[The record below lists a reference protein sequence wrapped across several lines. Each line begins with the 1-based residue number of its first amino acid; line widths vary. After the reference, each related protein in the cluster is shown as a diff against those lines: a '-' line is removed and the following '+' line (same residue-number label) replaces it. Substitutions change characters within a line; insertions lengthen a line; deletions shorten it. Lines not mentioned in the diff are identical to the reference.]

1 MSTADAGPPL
11 SPDDLL
17 TTTRAVRKRL
27 DLTRPVPRA
36 VVEECLTLALQAP
49 NGSNRQMWHWI
60 VVDDPATRAAM
71 ADLYRE
77 ALAGYVHGLDLPP
90 VDWAAPEGVR
100 MGSSVAHLTE
110 HLHEVPVLVVP
121 AVWGRAGA
129 SVVDQSLVWASIA
142 PATWSFQ
149 LALRSRG
156 LGSTWTTAH
165 LALEERMADLLGIPY
180 PDVTQAGLL
189 PVAYTLGTDFRPG
202 PRAPLAEVVHWDRW

>member
-1 MSTADAGPPL
+1 MPDALHLG
-11 SPDDLL
+11 SDDLL

-36 VVEECLTLALQAP
+36 VVEECLELALQAP

-77 ALAGYVHGLDLPP
+77 ALTVYRHGLDLPP
-90 VDWAAPEGVR
+90 VDWAAPEGAR
-100 MGSSVAHLTE
+100 MGSSVEHLTT
-110 HLHEVPVLVVP
+110 HLQDVPVMVVP

-156 LGSTWTTAH
+156 LGSTWTTVH
-165 LALEERMADLLGIPY
+165 LALEERMAGLLGIPY
-180 PDVTQAGLL
+180 PEVTQAGLL

-202 PRAPLAEVVHWDRW
+202 PRGPVSEVVHWDRW